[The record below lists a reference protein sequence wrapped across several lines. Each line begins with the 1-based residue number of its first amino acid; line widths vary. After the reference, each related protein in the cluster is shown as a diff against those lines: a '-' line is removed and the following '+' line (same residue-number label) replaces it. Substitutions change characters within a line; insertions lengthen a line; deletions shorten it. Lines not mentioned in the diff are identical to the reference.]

1 MNTTLLDKFRK
12 ICLKLGEN
20 NKPTYVVMSIAAVKG
35 ICRPAFTMMDK
46 KEEPKTKKYT
56 AIREG
61 LTEIIAIP
69 VYWLLGEGSAKLA
82 NKFLPE
88 ELKAKGA
95 KNCMLIGV
103 CAAALVVIPG
113 LCSLAIKPLMDK
125 FYHNKKGIN
134 LEKSDKNLSFIEPKT
149 NPISQNTYSP
159 VKRPS
164 MQTFAGVGPY
174 KSYGM
179 KVGGV

>member
-35 ICRPAFTMMDK
+35 ICRPTFTMMDK

-61 LTEIIAIP
+61 LTELIAIP

-125 FYHNKKGIN
+125 FYHNKKGA
-134 LEKSDKNLSFIEPKT
+134 LAEKFDKISPSPEIKT
-149 NPISQNTYSP
+149 KPAPQP
-159 VKRPS
+159 VYTPVNRPS
-164 MQTFAGVGPY
+164 IQSFAGVKIY
-174 KSYGM
+174 NSYGM